1 MAAIGAAWPVQRK
14 APLWRHMSDNQ
25 TVLRALDALCA
36 LPDPQLAAYG
46 VCSLIAQELSD
57 ACVALTSATPGTG
70 TSMTVLADY
79 PAGMRLPDPALERP
93 VSALVAASGK
103 FEISLHAWRAT
114 GDRPLT
120 AAAEELLE
128 QIAPR
133 LAELVER
140 LGQRTDPALSP
151 RIDAETGTWTLSAF
165 LDQVERR
172 IDRLDIE
179 DKRGAMLVFGWVRA
193 DGLDRPDATSAVV
206 RASTERLR
214 DLLRPSDILGR
225 VAATRLAAWCDG
237 VDHLIAAERA
247 TRIAE
252 SLEIPL
258 LGSGRHFAIGI
269 ASRLP
274 RTGHGPEGLLHVA
287 QAGFEQAR
295 LAAAADRRPA
305 VRIAGLDA
313 DVG

>member
-1 MAAIGAAWPVQRK
+1 
-14 APLWRHMSDNQ
+14 MSDIQ
-25 TVLRALDALCA
+25 TTLRAVDALCA

-46 VCSLIAQELSD
+46 VCSLIAGELGD
-57 ACVALTSATPGTG
+57 ACVALGSAKQAAG
-70 TSMTVLADY
+70 TSMTILADY
-79 PAGMRLPDPALERP
+79 PVGLRLPDPALERP
-93 VSALVAASGK
+93 VSALIVASGAC
-103 FEISLHAWRAT
+103 EISLRAWRAT
-114 GDRPLT
+114 GDRPLSE
-120 AAAEELLE
+120 AAEDLLE

-133 LAELVER
+133 LAELVAR
-140 LGQRTDPALSP
+140 LGQASDPIISP
-151 RIDAETGTWTLSAF
+151 RIDAETGIWTLSAF

-179 DKRGAMLVFGWVRA
+179 DMRGAMLVFGWVRA

-214 DLLRPSDILGR
+214 DLLRPSDVLGR

-252 SLEIPL
+252 SLEVPL
-258 LGSGRHFAIGI
+258 LGSGRHCAVGI

-274 RTGHGPEGLLHVA
+274 RTGHGPEGLLQVA
-287 QAGFEQAR
+287 QSGLERAR
-295 LAAAADRRPA
+295 LAAAADRRSA
-305 VRIAGLDA
+305 VRIAGSDA
-313 DVG
+313 AAD